1 MHIHHQTTDW
11 QTSVMLLPAR
21 CSCGCRKIR
30 GPSRK
35 IRGPSRPRVSWHTAC
50 TELGN
55 HPRMGSLVARGARC
69 PEAPSQLFGPEA
81 AACASPWRN
90 DEAHRC
96 AHPGPTE
103 PPRARDSR
111 QESMHRVRS
120 GWLWSSMR
128 RPGNPRL
135 DNERSSHSE
144 YAICAIP
151 SICPARSR
159 NSRNMIAPAA
169 LRDGCACA
177 KGGPIIVHVHAQ
189 TQIKFWV
196 CPCACTNA
204 ALCLPIFI
212 HKHSSSCPNFRILEI
227 CETHRHL
234 VARLG

>member
-1 MHIHHQTTDW
+1 MESGGWPDAAGRMAVFQTELKRARRSRSKNFRQPGARVEHGILHIVQFRTTPAVLISCAHHGR
-11 QTSVMLLPAR
+11 AR
-21 CSCGCRKIR
+21 GSCSCGCRKIR
-30 GPSRK
+30 GTSRK

-69 PEAPSQLFGPEA
+69 PEAPSQLFGPEV

-135 DNERSSHSE
+135 VNKRSSHSE

-151 SICPARSR
+151 SICPAEVES
-159 NSRNMIAPAA
+159 
-169 LRDGCACA
+169 
-177 KGGPIIVHVHAQ
+177 V
-189 TQIKFWV
+189 
-196 CPCACTNA
+196 
-204 ALCLPIFI
+204 
-212 HKHSSSCPNFRILEI
+212 EI
-227 CETHRHL
+227 
-234 VARLG
+234 